1 MQGFSFITL
10 ILKIMS
16 TFLFLLSNI
25 QWMWFAIAVV
35 VTFIV
40 GAIWYSF
47 LFPKTWMRVFKV
59 EMPEEVTKLSM
70 VRTMLLQLIVSIF
83 FGAVFFLLV
92 QISFC
97 ISVFVLIGF
106 CGWEKGELNFQFP
119 KWKDYVL
126 AACIRVGYTFVAGM
140 IFIIFGLI
148 SR

>member
-1 MQGFSFITL
+1 MN
-10 ILKIMS
+10 

-25 QWMWFAIAVV
+25 QWIWFTIAVIITFAI
-35 VTFIV
+35 

-59 EMPEEVTKLSM
+59 EMPDKITKFSI
-70 VRTMLLQLIVSIF
+70 VRTMLLQLIVSIL
-83 FGAVFFLLV
+83 FGSIFFLLT
-92 QISFC
+92 QFSFF

-106 CGWEKGELNFQFP
+106 CAWQKGGLNFQFA

-126 AACIRVGYTFVAGM
+126 AACIQVGYTFIAGM
-140 IFIIFGLI
+140 VFIIFGLI